1 MFWLIVSL
9 LRTFVGH
16 HFLEKVELVIA
27 DPRDKQAGKALSAI
41 IQAMTETDM
50 VAIVRYVKVLFYKFK
65 KKIK

>member
-1 MFWLIVSL
+1 MFCFFLLL

-50 VAIVRYVKVLFYKFK
+50 VAIVRYVKVLFTNSK
-65 KKIK
+65 KK